1 MVVNVLNVNKKYLQ
15 AVICML
21 YSKLN
26 KCKAYRYNSNRK
38 PKIQNFI

>member
-1 MVVNVLNVNKKYLQ
+1 MAKK
-15 AVICML
+15 VK
-21 YSKLN
+21 SVKN